1 MSKKFNYTPLLH
13 TIIWLLYIL
22 SPLIFFHRNGDADI
36 IHYSRHFIMALSLML
51 VFYLNYFCF
60 VKRFLLKSLLREF
73 FGINAIV
80 ILLCCAMNFAF
91 HNCTEPKLE
100 EARVERM
107 IRTQKEF
114 EDRMKEGY
122 THQEAAQMRIKS
134 FRGKKI
140 VMWDSLLR
148 ILACICVIGTAVA
161 LKSIQNLYVAEEKR
175 KEEKRAKTEAELKN
189 LKSQLNPHF
198 LFNTLNN
205 IYALIA
211 ISQEKSQAAVIDLS
225 KMLRYI
231 LYEADAEEVE
241 ISKEINFIENYIK
254 LMRLRL
260 SDKVEVTTH
269 FDITQNES
277 LHIAPLLFITFVE
290 NAFKHGISVNE
301 HSFVHFSIVETSP
314 HTIECILE
322 NSCFPK
328 DGKTDKS
335 GSGIGLE
342 NLKRRLELIY
352 PKRFQFSCGTE
363 NHVYKSRL
371 IIDCSPKC

>member
-22 SPLIFFHRNGDADI
+22 SPLIFFHGNGEADI
-36 IHYSRHFIMALSLML
+36 VHYSRHFIMALSLML
-51 VFYLNYFCF
+51 VFYLNYFYF
-60 VKRFLLKSLLREF
+60 VRRFLLKSLLREF

-80 ILLCCAMNFAF
+80 ILLCCIVNFTF
-91 HNCTEPKLE
+91 HKYTEPKLE
-100 EARVERM
+100 TARVERV
-107 IRTQKEF
+107 IRSQKEI
-114 EDRMKEGY
+114 EAQLKEGH
-122 THQEAAQMRIKS
+122 TPQEVAQMRIER
-134 FRGKKI
+134 FRGKKM
-140 VMWDSLLR
+140 VVWDSLLR

-175 KEEKRAKTEAELKN
+175 KEEKRAKVEAELKN

-241 ISKEINFIENYIK
+241 ISKEINFVENYIK
-254 LMRLRL
+254 LMKLRL
-260 SDKVEVTTH
+260 SDKVEVVTH
-269 FDITQNES
+269 FDITQNET

-290 NAFKHGISVNE
+290 NAFKHGISVHE

-314 HTIECILE
+314 YSIECVLE

-352 PKRFQFSCGTE
+352 PNRFQFSYGTE
-363 NHVYKSRL
+363 DRVYRSKL
-371 IIDCSPKC
+371 TLDCSPKC